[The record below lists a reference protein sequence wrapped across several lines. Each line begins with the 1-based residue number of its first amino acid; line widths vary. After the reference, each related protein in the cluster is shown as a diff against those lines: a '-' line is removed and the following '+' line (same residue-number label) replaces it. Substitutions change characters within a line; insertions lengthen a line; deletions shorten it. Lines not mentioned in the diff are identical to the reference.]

1 MKKNYQL
8 ATILLIIL
16 FVIPIAILSYTFK
29 SDNIWSGLTL
39 GVAGMYEEYCELN
52 RMEDFLRER
61 MNSWSNLAFVWF
73 GLVCLLNG
81 LRPNQNEKNKNIIYQ
96 YPALSVFTGLSFMY
110 LGIGSFLYHAA
121 LTRFTQLLDVAG
133 TYAAVNSIVCLGV
146 LSILE
151 PYLQERK
158 KEIVGLTIVL
168 TIIADVFFFVYKW
181 QLDANVVLP
190 IMVVIL
196 LLVTIGISFSKRL
209 KGNLGLAILGFIAV
223 CVAFYIRNLDV
234 NKVFC
239 DPESLLQGHSIWHLL
254 TGSSL
259 FLMYNYFRGIML
271 KSEYQT

>member
-81 LRPNQNEKNKNIIYQ
+81 LRPNQNRKNKNVIHQ
-96 YPALSVFTGLSFMY
+96 YPVLSVFTGLSFMY

-133 TYAAVNSIVCLGV
+133 TYAAVNA
-146 LSILE
+146 
-151 PYLQERK
+151 
-158 KEIVGLTIVL
+158 IVGLGILSVLQIYLPKDKKGPVGLMIVL
-168 TIIADVFFFVYKW
+168 IIIADVFFFVYKW

-196 LLVTIGISFSKRL
+196 LMVTIGVSISKHL
-209 KGNLGLAILGFIAV
+209 KGNLILAILGFIAV

-239 DPESLLQGHSIWHLL
+239 NPESLLQGHSIWHLL

-259 FLMYNYFRGIML
+259 FLMYNYFRGISI
-271 KSEYQT
+271 KTEFQT